1 MATHLLLQHRISFY
15 LFIYFLVFLF
25 RNHRQLLQLCQLNRW
40 HQKTLKLT
48 GMLTPIS
55 QLHLHRLDYSGLISL
70 SLRNNKRTDEFC
82 NVIETNIRIFF
93 FFIWIGTEVQWMLLT
108 IFRKC
113 NLICV
118 QTANKNTSYTINDQY
133 TYYICIIKWIVC
145 LLNLFS
151 WNNFTR
157 FQCHFSQSI
166 RKNGSYID
174 IIFVCTNEWCPLWL
188 DKHCPKAIFV
198 ANRVANGHIDF
209 CVQTIIAHH
218 LRC

>member
-1 MATHLLLQHRISFY
+1 
-15 LFIYFLVFLF
+15 
-25 RNHRQLLQLCQLNRW
+25 
-40 HQKTLKLT
+40 
-48 GMLTPIS
+48 MLTPIS
-55 QLHLHRLDYSGLISL
+55 QLHLHCLDYSGLISL

-209 CVQTIIAHH
+209 LCSNNNCTSPSVLISARIITIIFTIVVLDYGV
-218 LRC
+218 LRSKMILNIMVPPILDHIWIYHVWE